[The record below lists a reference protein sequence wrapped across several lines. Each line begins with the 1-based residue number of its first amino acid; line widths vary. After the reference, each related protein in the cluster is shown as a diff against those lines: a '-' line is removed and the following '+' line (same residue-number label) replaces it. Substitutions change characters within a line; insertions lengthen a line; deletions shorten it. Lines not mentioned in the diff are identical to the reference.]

1 MSQYGWNNCPL
12 GVKAQINL
20 LVAGFQSRLP
30 ENLIGIYLHG
40 SLAMGCFN
48 PSCSDIDLL
57 AITRHKMA
65 VEVKRS
71 LAEFLLDNSLNPS
84 RIEISFLRHSDMYPW
99 RRPTP
104 FDFHY
109 SEDWRSDFERDLSSG
124 NWKEWNI
131 VQRYDDDLA
140 AHITVVNHRGICLHG
155 PFLSDIFPPVP
166 KQDFIVSIL
175 GDVQSAKFG
184 LSAIL
189 QYPVYVVLNACRTF
203 AYLQTGRIM
212 SKEEGGIWALQV
224 LPLRFHNTVAGALE
238 EYRNGNGASDF
249 AKEQLADF
257 ATHMQSE
264 VDRIMQLN
272 RGT

>member
-1 MSQYGWNNCPL
+1 MSQYGWNNCSV

-20 LVAGFQSRLP
+20 LVAGFQSRLT
-30 ENLIGIYLHG
+30 ENLTGIYLHG
-40 SLAMGCFN
+40 SLAMDCFN

-57 AITRHKMA
+57 VITRHKME

-71 LAEFLLDNSLNPS
+71 LAEFLLDTSLIPS
-84 RIEISFLRHSDMYPW
+84 RIEISFLRHGDMYPW
-99 RRPTP
+99 RHPTP

-109 SEDWRSDFERDLSSG
+109 SEDWRKDVERDLSNG
-124 NWKEWNI
+124 AWKEWNT

-155 PFLSDIFPPVP
+155 SSIADIFPSVP
-166 KQDFIVSIL
+166 KQDFIASIL
-175 GDVQSAKFG
+175 GDVQSARFG

-189 QYPVYVVLNACRTF
+189 QYPVYVVLNSCRTY

-212 SKEEGGIWALQV
+212 SKDEGGIWALQV

-249 AKEQLADF
+249 TNEQLIEF
-257 ATHMQSE
+257 ASLMGSE
-264 VDRIMQLN
+264 VDRIVQLN
-272 RGT
+272 RVT